1 MESLYINI
9 DWSGK
14 NYCAA
19 PLDERIACVATGQ
32 TIEEIKQRIVDGLEF
47 HFEGM
52 ERNGQQIPEE
62 YRSGWSPVF
71 VLSARAM
78 IKYSD
83 KFLNRRALA
92 DVTGINQHQLSHYAN
107 GLKTPRPATRQRIS
121 DGLRTIVAQLSF
133 LL

>member
-1 MESLYINI
+1 MAPIYINI

-19 PLDERIACVATGQ
+19 PVDKRIAYIATGK
-32 TIEEIKQRIVDGLEF
+32 TIDDIEKEIVEGLEF

-52 ERNGQQIPEE
+52 ELHGDPIPEE
-62 YRSGWSPVF
+62 YRNGWEPVF
-71 VLSARAM
+71 VLSASAM

-83 KFLNRRALA
+83 QFLNRRALA
-92 DVTGINQHQLSHYAN
+92 DVTGINQHQLSHYVS
-107 GLKTPRPATRQRIS
+107 GLKKARPATRERIAE
-121 DGLRTIVAQLSF
+121 GLRTIVARLSF